1 MSTELDF
8 CNCRRPDPV
17 VVDDLSTCM
26 ACGALFQGKVSDA
39 EATHGMEW
47 LTSDEL
53 SNPHHIPAYK
63 HARLDRDKGK
73 KSVRLINLSHGSY
86 DDPVQCS
93 IHHAD
98 LADNPHF
105 EAVSYTWAD
114 EKGDCALSSTIYCS
128 RAALRVTKSCESVL
142 RRLRHPIKN
151 HWIWVD
157 AVAID
162 QGDISERNHQV
173 ALMKEIYS
181 HAHRVLI
188 YAGEASFGSD
198 RLLSYLGARGPSK
211 PGDIDV
217 FRLFSHADGLKKELE
232 SLLAR
237 PWFKRTWVVQEAYL
251 AARATFI
258 VGEMSLDWTLLQKP
272 RLKGRGLFPLPNM
285 KMLPGVLEWMDR
297 QWAKDIDLL
306 FALTTTR
313 TCLATDP
320 RDKVFAVLGLLDVP
334 AGFEA
339 DYNLTHKE
347 VLTLTAA
354 DLITSLNSLA
364 VLCYAEET
372 PSRSSIP
379 SWVPSWSSDSGVPLK
394 AQFAAPGKW
403 TSQRLWHYDPELLEL
418 SPTTSYEPLCTPL
431 IDLRLAMTL
440 VAEGIQLDEA
450 QHLFD
455 HEYTESNSLPR
466 RTSSHECHDKQLLF
480 TYVVGKEYGH
490 RNFTHCSYPV
500 LFRSRDKCTCRG
512 CAGRAS
518 GSAPRSDRSG
528 FPMRPIN
535 DWNAIEFSFN
545 SYYGIH
551 RYNRYEKTPSID
563 WFLGDTY
570 SRSDS
575 VLSGG
580 GDPSPEQELECC
592 KPRSPK
598 CGPIGEAFE
607 RKEFDAF
614 IKQTK
619 SLRTSRM
626 GFETDI
632 TLGFGPRNL
641 QPGDTIWRLQGA
653 AVPIVLRAVGKQYQ
667 VIGECYLHGA
677 GRFHDTD
684 SDGDQL
690 VRRRITLQ

>member
-217 FRLFSHADGLKKELE
+217 LRLFSHADGLKKELE

-285 KMLPGVLEWMDR
+285 KMLPGVLEWMDH

-306 FALTTTR
+306 FALATTR

-354 DLITSLNSLA
+354 HLITSVNSLA
-364 VLCYAEET
+364 VLCYAGNM
-372 PSRSSIP
+372 SVASSMP
-379 SWVPSWSSDSGVPLK
+379 SWVPSWSSDSGIPLK
-394 AQFAAPGKW
+394 AQFAVPGKW
-403 TSQRLWHYDPELLEL
+403 AARQSWYYKPKKSEL
-418 SPTTSYEPLCTPL
+418 SPTTPYELPCVPFVE
-431 IDLRLAMTL
+431 LRLATTL
-440 VAEGIQLDEA
+440 VVEGIQLDEVA
-450 QHLFD
+450 HPLDSEYVARHCVPWLPGTNNYETRRYFFD
-455 HEYTESNSLPR
+455 HPLKNKLRFASIPYNFPLIF
-466 RTSSHECHDKQLLF
+466 RTK
-480 TYVVGKEYGH
+480 Y
-490 RNFTHCSYPV
+490 
-500 LFRSRDKCTCRG
+500 KCTCSYRIG
-512 CAGRAS
+512 GKSDSGRAQ
-518 GSAPRSDRSG
+518 SDRLNIPSASG
-528 FPMRPIN
+528 YT
-535 DWNAIEFSFN
+535 FSEQ
-545 SYYGIH
+545 GMC
-551 RYNRYEKTPSID
+551 RKCK
-563 WFLGDTY
+563 L
-570 SRSDS
+570 
-575 VLSGG
+575 
-580 GDPSPEQELECC
+580 PEC
-592 KPRSPK
+592 PRA
-598 CGPIGEAFE
+598 GETFDQ
-607 RKEFDAF
+607 KQFDAF
-614 IKQTK
+614 KEQKEFQGASKANFI
-619 SLRTSRM
+619 
-626 GFETDI
+626 TDV
-632 TLGFGPRNL
+632 TVGFGPEGI
-641 QPGDTIWRLQGA
+641 QSGDTIWRLQGA
-653 AVPIVLRAVGKQYQ
+653 AVPFVLRAFGDQYQ

-677 GRFHDTD
+677 ERFHELDIP
-684 SDGDQL
+684 GRQFL
-690 VRRRITLQ
+690 QRRITLR